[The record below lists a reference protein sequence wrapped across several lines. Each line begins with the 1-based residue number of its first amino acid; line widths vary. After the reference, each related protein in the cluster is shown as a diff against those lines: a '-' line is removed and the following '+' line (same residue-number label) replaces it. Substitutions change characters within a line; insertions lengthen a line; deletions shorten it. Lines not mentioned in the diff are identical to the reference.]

1 MIIKLTPPQVSE
13 YWEIIKYSLVKGDLV
28 GDDHRQVVLNET
40 LQALLSEKAQCFLR
54 FNSETRKV
62 MAVMITRIK
71 ISDRIQ
77 EKFLYI
83 QCIFSYQAVKN
94 PEWQED
100 WNFVSAFA
108 RDEDC
113 KYILADSENPKIHQI
128 MGDLGAQEI
137 FRTFQYSL

>member
-1 MIIKLTPPQVSE
+1 MIIKLIPSQVAE
-13 YWEIIKYSLVKGDLV
+13 YWELIKFSLVKGDLI
-28 GDDHRQVVLNET
+28 GEDHRQVVLNET
-40 LQALLSEKAQCFLR
+40 LQALLSEKAQCFMRL
-54 FNSETRKV
+54 NSETRKV

-71 ISDRIQ
+71 VSDRAQ

-83 QCIFSYQAVKN
+83 QCIFSYQVVKN
-94 PEWQED
+94 LEWQED

-108 RDEDC
+108 RNEDC
-113 KYILADSENPKIHQI
+113 KYLLADSENPKIHQI